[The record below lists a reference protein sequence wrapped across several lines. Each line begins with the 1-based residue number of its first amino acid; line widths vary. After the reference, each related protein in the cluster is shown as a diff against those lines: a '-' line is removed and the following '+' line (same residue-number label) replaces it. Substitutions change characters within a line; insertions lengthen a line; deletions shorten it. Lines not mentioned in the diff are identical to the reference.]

1 MNFRLVFKQLGLV
14 LVVLSACMLLSD
26 LAVWVMPVRQTP
38 GSGTESQ
45 ARLALFAAAAL
56 GIVIGGLMWLLTRKT
71 RTHMGRREAL
81 LLVALSWLIGAALA
95 AVPFLFWA
103 HLIGDVM
110 ADHPFHRFIN
120 CYFEAMSGLTTTGA
134 TVLKDIE
141 AVAPSLLFW
150 RALTH
155 WLGGLGIVLLFVAVL
170 PSLGVGGKRL
180 FRVEAPGPEPEG
192 VRPHIRDTA
201 RTLWYI
207 YLGLTV
213 IQILA
218 LIIIGRMDLYHACCH
233 TFATLATGGFS
244 TRNASVGAHES
255 LSVDVIIIIFMIL
268 AGANFGLYY
277 QLIRRKWKTFF
288 GDTELRV
295 YLIVMGVGAVLV
307 IGSIWASVDP
317 ITLTTGEK
325 VDSNLANSV
334 RQGLFTTVAIKTTT
348 GFCTAD
354 FNQWPFLAKAVLV
367 MLMFIGGSAGSTA
380 GGIKAI
386 RVWIAFRVM
395 LSELEKAFRPNVV
408 RPVRIGGTAVDA
420 DLKLG
425 AIAFVVGMIVLF
437 VLGAGLVML
446 LEQAYGDGTCDFTSA
461 ATASVATLC
470 TIGPGLGKIGA
481 VENYGWFSDAS
492 KIVLSLLMALGRLEI
507 FAILVLFTPRFWK
520 GD

>member
-1 MNFRLVFKQLGLV
+1 VNFRLVFKQLGLV

-38 GSGTESQ
+38 GSETEGE

-56 GIVIGGLMWLLTRKT
+56 GVVIGGLMWLVTRKT
-71 RTHMGRREAL
+71 RTHLGRREAL

-95 AVPFLFWA
+95 GAPFMLWA
-103 HLIGDVM
+103 HLIGETLPG
-110 ADHPFHRFIN
+110 HPFRHFIN

-207 YLGLTV
+207 YLGLTI

-218 LIIIGRMDLYHACCH
+218 LILIGRMDVYHACCH

-255 LSVDVIIIIFMIL
+255 LSVDVIIIIFMVF

-295 YLIVMGVGAVLV
+295 YLIVMGAGAVLV
-307 IGSIWASVDP
+307 IASIWASMDP
-317 ITLTTGEK
+317 ITLTTGEQ

-408 RPVRIGGTAVDA
+408 RPVRI
-420 DLKLG
+420 
-425 AIAFVVGMIVLF
+425 

-481 VENYGWFSDAS
+481 IENYGWFSDAS

-507 FAILVLFTPRFWK
+507 FAILVLFMPRFWR

>member
-1 MNFRLVFKQLGLV
+1 VNFRLVFKQLGLV
-14 LVVLSACMLLSD
+14 LMVLSAAMVLSD
-26 LAVWVMPVRQTP
+26 LAVWVMPVRHATP
-38 GSGTESQ
+38 EEAETA
-45 ARLALFAAAAL
+45 ARVALFLAAGLGLAVGGAL
-56 GIVIGGLMWLLTRKT
+56 WLTLR
-71 RTHMGRREAL
+71 RTTAHLGRREAL
-81 LLVALSWLIGAALA
+81 LMVALSWLVGAALA
-95 AVPFLFWA
+95 AAPFLFWA
-103 HLIGDVM
+103 HLVGEEM
-110 ADHPFHRFIN
+110 ADHPFRTFIN

-155 WLGGLGIVLLFVAVL
+155 WLGGLGIVLLFVAIL

-180 FRVEAPGPEPEG
+180 FRIEAPGPEPEG

-213 IQILA
+213 VEILA
-218 LIIIGRMDLYHACCH
+218 LILIGRLDLYHACCH

-255 LSVDVIIIIFMIL
+255 LPVDVIIIIFMIF

-277 QLIRRKWKTFF
+277 QVIRRKWKSFF

-295 YLIVMGVGAVLV
+295 YLSVMFIGALLV
-307 IGSIWASVDP
+307 IGATWASVDP

-325 VDSNLANSV
+325 VESNLGNSI

-354 FNQWPFLAKAVLV
+354 FNQWPFLARAVLV

-380 GGIKAI
+380 GGIKVI

-395 LSELEKAFRPNVV
+395 IAEVEKAFRPNVV
-408 RPVRIGGTAVDA
+408 RPIRVGGAKVDT
-420 DLKLG
+420 DLKLS
-425 AIAFVVGMIVLF
+425 AIAFLVGIIVLF
-437 VLGAGLVML
+437 ALGAGAVML
-446 LEQAYGDGTCDFTSA
+446 LEQAFGDGTCDFTTA

-481 VENYGWFSDAS
+481 VENYGWLSDAS

-520 GD
+520 SD

>member
-38 GSGTESQ
+38 GSGTEGQ

-56 GIVIGGLMWLLTRKT
+56 GVVIGGLMWLVTRKT
-71 RTHMGRREAL
+71 RTHLGRREAL
-81 LLVALSWLIGAALA
+81 LLVALSWIIGAALA
-95 AVPFLFWA
+95 AAPFLLWA
-103 HLIGDVM
+103 HLIGQTVP
-110 ADHPFHRFIN
+110 AHPFGKFIN

-207 YLGLTV
+207 YLGLTI

-295 YLIVMGVGAVLV
+295 YLIVMGAGAVLV
-307 IGSIWASVDP
+307 IASIWASMDP

-325 VDSNLANSV
+325 VESNLANSV

-386 RVWIAFRVM
+386 RIWIAFRVM
-395 LSELEKAFRPNVV
+395 IAELEKAFRPSVV
-408 RPVRIGGTAVDA
+408 RPVRIGGAAVDA
-420 DLKLG
+420 DLKLS
-425 AIAFVVGMIVLF
+425 AIAFMVGMIVLF

-481 VENYGWFSDAS
+481 VENYGWFCDAS

-507 FAILVLFTPRFWK
+507 FAILVLFMPRFWK
-520 GD
+520 SD